1 MHMLKK
7 HLWKIII
14 LGVAVLLV
22 GSVAY
27 SQYAAKQ
34 ADEGVV
40 IEPHIKGNP
49 DASVVLVEYSDFQCP
64 ACAQF
69 YPYIQELMND
79 YGDDIRFEYRHF
91 PLINIHPQAV
101 PAARAAE
108 AAAQQGKFWEMHDKL
123 FENQSVWSKAANPN
137 AYFNQYAEE
146 LGLDV
151 ETFKRQMGSAM
162 IQSAIDASFAD
173 ARERGFTGTPTFMLN
188 DEVMEFGTFD
198 EFRSQIEAAIGSE
211 PSMVQE

>member
-1 MHMLKK
+1 MLKK

-14 LGVAVLLV
+14 LGVVVLLV

-40 IEPHIKGNP
+40 IEPHVKGNA

-69 YPYIQELMND
+69 YPYVKDIMDEH
-79 YGDDIRFEYRHF
+79 GDDIRFEYRHF

-108 AAAQQGKFWEMHDKL
+108 AAAQQDKFWEMHDKL

-162 IQSAIDASFAD
+162 IQAAIDASFEE
-173 ARERGFTGTPTFMLN
+173 AREQGFTGTPTFTLN
-188 DEVMEFGTFD
+188 GETMEFSTFD
-198 EFRSQIEAAIGSE
+198 EFRGQIETAIGNETPAE
-211 PSMVQE
+211 PE

>member
-1 MHMLKK
+1 MLKK
-7 HLWKIII
+7 HLWKIVI
-14 LGVAVLLV
+14 LGVVVLLA

-40 IEPHIKGNP
+40 VESHIKGNP
-49 DASVVLVEYSDFQCP
+49 EAEVTLVEYSDFQCP

-69 YPYIQELMND
+69 YPYVKDLLAE
-79 YGDDIRFEYRHF
+79 YPEDIRFEYRHF

-101 PAARAAE
+101 PGARAAE

-123 FENQSVWSKAANPN
+123 FDNQTVWSKAANPN
-137 AYFNQYAEE
+137 GYFNQYAEE

-151 ETFKRQMGSAM
+151 EKFKRQMGSAM
-162 IQSAIDASFAD
+162 IQKAIDTSFAD

-188 DEVMEFGTFD
+188 DEVMSFTTFE
-198 EFRSQIEAAIGSE
+198 EFRTAIVTAIEEAKKN
-211 PSMVQE
+211 